1 MITNKLMSRRACTLG
16 FAAALMLSPFG
27 FAFAA
32 AEAAEAGKVVTV
44 AGRAAAATQGG
55 DIRSLGRGG
64 AVNSGDTV
72 VTSSNSYIRMKFI
85 DGASVI
91 LRPNSRFHIEDYK
104 VAEKEEE
111 SRSFFNLVKGGF
123 RAVTGA
129 IGKRNRSGYRVRT
142 AVATIGIRGTDYS
155 MRTCAGD
162 CGNNPDGDYYQV
174 HEGGIFV
181 STEGGGQ
188 SDYQAG
194 DFAFV
199 QDPSMTPVSIPEAD
213 AAPLTDDPLPPAA
226 CE

>member
-1 MITNKLMSRRACTLG
+1 MTTNKLLSSHAWSLG
-16 FAAALMLSPFG
+16 LAALLVVGPLGS
-27 FAFAA
+27 AFA
-32 AEAAEAGKVVTV
+32 AAEAGKVVTV
-44 AGRAAAATQGG
+44 AGRAAAATQEG
-55 DIRSLGRGG
+55 DIRSLGRGE

-72 VTSSNSYIRMKFI
+72 VTSSNSYVRMKFI

-91 LRPNSRFHIEDYK
+91 LRPNSRFHIEDYQ

-111 SRSFFNLVKGGF
+111 NRSFFSLVKGGF

-129 IGKRNRSGYRVRT
+129 IGRRNRSGYRVRT

-162 CGNNPDGDYYQV
+162 CGNSPDGDYYQV
-174 HEGGIFV
+174 HDGGIFV

-194 DFAFV
+194 DFAYV
-199 QDPSMTPVSIPEAD
+199 QDPNMTPISIPEAD
-213 AAPLTDDPLPPAA
+213 ADPLTDDPLPPAA

>member
-1 MITNKLMSRRACTLG
+1 MITDSLIFNAARVLG
-16 FAAALMLSPFG
+16 IAVIVAAVPVDHVDA
-27 FAFAA
+27 
-32 AEAAEAGKVVTV
+32 AAEAGKVVTV
-44 AGRAAAATQGG
+44 AGRAAAATQTG

-72 VTSSNSYIRMKFI
+72 VTSSNSYVRMKFI

-91 LRPNSRFHIEDYK
+91 LRPNSRFHIENYK
-104 VAEKEEE
+104 MAEKEEE
-111 SRSFFNLVKGGF
+111 NRSFFNLVKGGF

-129 IGKRNRSGYRVRT
+129 IGRRNRSGYRVKT
-142 AVATIGIRGTDYS
+142 AVATIGIRGTEYS

-181 STEGGGQ
+181 GTEGGGQ

-194 DFAFV
+194 DFAYV
-199 QDPSMTPVSIPEAD
+199 QDPSMTPIGIPEAD
-213 AAPLTDDPLPPAA
+213 ADPLTDDPLPPAA
-226 CE
+226 CD

>member
-1 MITNKLMSRRACTLG
+1 MTINKLVLSRTWSLG
-16 FAAALMLSPFG
+16 LAGLLALAPLGTVFA
-27 FAFAA
+27 
-32 AEAAEAGKVVTV
+32 AAEAGKVVTV
-44 AGRAAAATQGG
+44 AGRAAAATQQG
-55 DIRSLGRGG
+55 DIRSLGRGE

-72 VTSSNSYIRMKFI
+72 VTSSNSYVRMKFI

-91 LRPNSRFHIEDYK
+91 LRPNSRFHIEDYQ

-129 IGKRNRSGYRVRT
+129 IGRRNRSGYRVRT

-174 HEGGIFV
+174 HDGGIFV
-181 STEGGGQ
+181 ATEGGGQ

-199 QDPSMTPVSIPEAD
+199 QDPTMTPVAIPEAD
-213 AAPLTDDPLPPAA
+213 ADPLTDDPLPPAA

>member
-1 MITNKLMSRRACTLG
+1 MTTNKLMSSQACSLG
-16 FAAALMLSPFG
+16 FALLLTVSPFG
-27 FAFAA
+27 SAFA
-32 AEAAEAGKVVTV
+32 AAEAGKVVTV
-44 AGRAAAATQGG
+44 AGRAAAATQTG

-72 VTSSNSYIRMKFI
+72 VTSSNSYVRMKFI

-91 LRPNSRFHIEDYK
+91 LRPNSRFHIEDYQ

-111 SRSFFNLVKGGF
+111 NRSFFNLVKGGF

-129 IGKRNRSGYRVRT
+129 IGRRNRSGYRVRT

-174 HEGGIFV
+174 HDGGIFV
-181 STEGGGQ
+181 ATDGGGQ

-194 DFAFV
+194 DFAYV
-199 QDPSMTPVSIPEAD
+199 QDPAMTPVSIPEAD
-213 AAPLTDDPLPPAA
+213 ADPLTDDPLPPAA

>member
-1 MITNKLMSRRACTLG
+1 MKVQSLVSVRTRQWVAIAILAV
-16 FAAALMLSPFG
+16 PFG
-27 FAFAA
+27 QVSAA
-32 AEAAEAGKVVTV
+32 TEAGEVVTV
-44 AGRAAAATQGG
+44 AGRAAAATQAG

-64 AVNSGDTV
+64 TVNSGDTV

-91 LRPNSRFHIEDYK
+91 LRPNSRFHIEDYQ

-111 SRSFFNLVKGGF
+111 NRSFFNLVKGGF

-129 IGKRNRSGYRVRT
+129 IGKRNRSGYRVKT

-155 MRTCAGD
+155 MRTCNAD

-174 HEGGIFV
+174 HDGGIFV
-181 STEGGGQ
+181 ATDAGENEFQ
-188 SDYQAG
+188 SGTFAYVDDAG
-194 DFAFV
+194 
-199 QDPSMTPVSIPEAD
+199 SNPVVIPEVDAD
-213 AAPLTDDPLPPAA
+213 PLTDDPLPPAS

>member
-1 MITNKLMSRRACTLG
+1 MIANKLLSSRAWIRGVIVL
-16 FAAALMLSPFG
+16 LVVSPFG
-27 FAFAA
+27 SAFA
-32 AEAAEAGKVVTV
+32 AAEAGKVVNV
-44 AGRAAAATQGG
+44 AGRAAAATQQG
-55 DIRSLGRGG
+55 DIRSLGRGE

-72 VTSSNSYIRMKFI
+72 VTSSNSYVRMKFI

-91 LRPNSRFHIEDYK
+91 LRPNSRFHIEEYQ

-111 SRSFFNLVKGGF
+111 NRSFFSLVKGGF

-129 IGKRNRSGYRVRT
+129 IGRRNRSGYRVRT

-181 STEGGGQ
+181 STDGGGQ

-194 DFAFV
+194 DFAYV
-199 QDPSMTPVSIPEAD
+199 QDPSMTPISIPEAD
-213 AAPLTDDPLPPAA
+213 ADPLTDDPLPPAA

>member
-1 MITNKLMSRRACTLG
+1 MIANKLLSSRAWIRGVIVL
-16 FAAALMLSPFG
+16 LVVSPFG
-27 FAFAA
+27 SAFA
-32 AEAAEAGKVVTV
+32 AAEAGKVVNV
-44 AGRAAAATQGG
+44 AGRAAAATQQG
-55 DIRSLGRGG
+55 DIRSLGRGE
-64 AVNSGDTV
+64 AVNSGETV
-72 VTSSNSYIRMKFI
+72 VTSSNSYVRMKFI

-91 LRPNSRFHIEDYK
+91 LRPNSRFHIEEYQ

-111 SRSFFNLVKGGF
+111 NRSFFSLVKGGF

-129 IGKRNRSGYRVRT
+129 IGRRNRSGYRVRT

-181 STEGGGQ
+181 STDGGGQ

-194 DFAFV
+194 DFAYV
-199 QDPSMTPVSIPEAD
+199 QDPSMTPISIPEAD
-213 AAPLTDDPLPPAA
+213 ADPLTDDPLPPAA

>member
-1 MITNKLMSRRACTLG
+1 MITNKLLSSHAWIPGVIVL
-16 FAAALMLSPFG
+16 LVVSPFG
-27 FAFAA
+27 SAFA
-32 AEAAEAGKVVTV
+32 AAEAGKVVTV
-44 AGRAAAATQGG
+44 AGRAAAATQQG
-55 DIRSLGRGG
+55 DIRSLGRGE

-72 VTSSNSYIRMKFI
+72 VTSSNSYVRMKFI

-91 LRPNSRFHIEDYK
+91 LRPNSRFHIEEYQ

-111 SRSFFNLVKGGF
+111 NRSFFSLVKGGF

-129 IGKRNRSGYRVRT
+129 IGRRNRSGYRVRT

-174 HEGGIFV
+174 HDGGIFV

-194 DFAFV
+194 DFAYV
-199 QDPSMTPVSIPEAD
+199 QDPSMTPISIPEAD
-213 AAPLTDDPLPPAA
+213 ADPLTDDPLPPAA

>member
-1 MITNKLMSRRACTLG
+1 MITNKLLSSHAWIPG
-16 FAAALMLSPFG
+16 VIALLVVSPFG
-27 FAFAA
+27 SAFA
-32 AEAAEAGKVVTV
+32 AAEAGKVVTV
-44 AGRAAAATQGG
+44 AGRAAAATQAG
-55 DIRSLGRGG
+55 DIRSLGRGE

-72 VTSSNSYIRMKFI
+72 VTSSNSYVRMKFI

-91 LRPNSRFHIEDYK
+91 LRPNSRFHIEEYQ

-111 SRSFFNLVKGGF
+111 NRSFFSLVKGGF

-129 IGKRNRSGYRVRT
+129 IGRRNRSGYRVRT

-174 HEGGIFV
+174 HDGGIFV

-194 DFAFV
+194 DFAYV

-213 AAPLTDDPLPPAA
+213 ADPLTDDPLPPAA

>member
-1 MITNKLMSRRACTLG
+1 MTTNKLMSRRIRTLG
-16 FAAALMLSPFG
+16 LAALFILSPCG
-27 FAFAA
+27 SAFAA
-32 AEAAEAGKVVTV
+32 PEAGKVVTV
-44 AGRAAAATQGG
+44 AGRAAAATQEG

-72 VTSSNSYIRMKFI
+72 VTSSNSYVRMKFI

-91 LRPNSRFHIEDYK
+91 LRPNSRFHIEDYQ

-111 SRSFFNLVKGGF
+111 NRSFFNLVKGGF

-155 MRTCAGD
+155 MRTCSGD

-174 HEGGIFV
+174 HDGGIFV
-181 STEGGGQ
+181 STDGGGQ

-199 QDPSMTPVSIPEAD
+199 QDPAMTPISIPEAD
-213 AAPLTDDPLPPAA
+213 ADPLTDDPLPPAA

>member
-1 MITNKLMSRRACTLG
+1 MITNKLLSSHAWIPG
-16 FAAALMLSPFG
+16 FIVLLVVSPFG
-27 FAFAA
+27 SAFA
-32 AEAAEAGKVVTV
+32 AAEAGKVVNV
-44 AGRAAAATQGG
+44 AGRAAAATQQG
-55 DIRSLGRGG
+55 DIRSLGRGE
-64 AVNSGDTV
+64 AVNSGETV
-72 VTSSNSYIRMKFI
+72 VTSSNSYVRMKFI

-91 LRPNSRFHIEDYK
+91 LRPNSRFHIEEYQ

-111 SRSFFNLVKGGF
+111 NRSFFSLVKGGF

-129 IGKRNRSGYRVRT
+129 IGRRNRSGYRVRT

-162 CGNNPDGDYYQV
+162 WGNNPDGDYYQV

-181 STEGGGQ
+181 STDGGGQ

-194 DFAFV
+194 DFAYV
-199 QDPSMTPVSIPEAD
+199 QDPSMTPISIPEAD
-213 AAPLTDDPLPPAA
+213 ADPLTDDPLPPAA